1 MINQPQS
8 VAQPPPKK
16 RWSILFFIVSMV
28 LGIGFSFFSLQ
39 GDLASFEWLPFLT
52 LSQQWLGQLDMMIVA
67 LLLLGIIILTSGLR
81 FHVLLKNKIKH
92 LRFRTS
98 LMYGILARYYVLV
111 TPWALG
117 SQPILIG
124 IMYQR
129 KVPIGLAT
137 SAVMIDLLVMR
148 LSMALIVL
156 YALLGFGHLVSPG
169 ILLFAWI
176 GFFFTCIQ
184 PVILVLAS
192 LHAWLEKG
200 LVTIISWIFPR
211 KKEKYQSSLKS
222 ILLQYR
228 QSFEAFRHQLMPM
241 IKVTLYSLL
250 SQFSLLAL
258 PYFLMASFSTSVFE
272 ISPIEFNLVHVT
284 MMTALSNVI
293 LGIVPTLGSA
303 GAAEFT
309 FATVFSTFIKGNY
322 LLWAILLWR
331 VMLFY
336 IWLLI
341 GVCISLY
348 LGWFQKNIKNPKTYN
363 PSLPLK
369 IFIFND
375 GFFPLIDGVVRAVD
389 GYARYLHQQGIDV
402 TVVVPFVGDTSPYPY
417 RILAIPQFKIPGFF
431 YPLPYGMNGK
441 RIQSLYRYDGPIV
454 YHTHTPF
461 LLGHLALKLA
471 KKHRIPI
478 VSTFHSKYYDDYL
491 AATKSKMLARIFTFF
506 TMRFFKKTNAIWT
519 VSKGTVETM
528 RQYGLDHRPI
538 KIIPN
543 GINFKPNPINKT
555 EAGIFLKD
563 YQMSTELPFILFVG
577 QLIWQKNLKL
587 ILDTY
592 LDLEK
597 KGFLFQAVFVGDGR
611 DEKKIKDY
619 AKQLQLNSK
628 LIFTGKIKNQ
638 LLLAAFY
645 QSASLFFFP
654 SQYDN
659 DPLVIKEAAAYQ
671 LPSLVLANT
680 SIAQL
685 LNNEVNGFIQKGDS
699 QSFAARI
706 IAILSDS
713 KKLKAVGEEAKKTL
727 VVTWSETLK
736 DLRANYQDVLTD
748 YDSHRDF
755 HIIEKI

>member
-1 MINQPQS
+1 MINQSQS
-8 VAQPPPKK
+8 VAQPPTKK

-211 KKEKYQSSLKS
+211 KKEKYQSSLKR

-228 QSFEAFRHQLMPM
+228 QSFEAFRHQVVPM
-241 IKVTLYSLL
+241 VKVTLYSLL

-555 EAGIFLKD
+555 EAAIISKD
-563 YQMSTELPFILFVG
+563 YQVNTELPFILFVG
-577 QLIWQKNLKL
+577 QLIWQKNLQL

-592 LDLEK
+592 LELEK
-597 KGFLFQAVFVGDGR
+597 KGFLFQAVFIGDGR
-611 DEKKIKDY
+611 DENNIKDY
-619 AKQLQLNSK
+619 ARKQGFKSK
-628 LIFTGKIKNQ
+628 IIFTGKITNQ
-638 LLLAAFY
+638 LILGSFY
-645 QSASLFFFP
+645 QMASLFFFP
-654 SQYDN
+654 SKYDN

-699 QSFAARI
+699 QSFSARI

-727 VVTWSETLK
+727 VVSWSDTLK
-736 DLRANYQDVLTD
+736 DLQDYYQEVLSD
-748 YDSHRDF
+748 YDSRDDF

>member
-1 MINQPQS
+1 
-8 VAQPPPKK
+8 
-16 RWSILFFIVSMV
+16 
-28 LGIGFSFFSLQ
+28 
-39 GDLASFEWLPFLT
+39 
-52 LSQQWLGQLDMMIVA
+52 
-67 LLLLGIIILTSGLR
+67 
-81 FHVLLKNKIKH
+81 
-92 LRFRTS
+92 
-98 LMYGILARYYVLV
+98 
-111 TPWALG
+111 
-117 SQPILIG
+117 
-124 IMYQR
+124 MYQR
-129 KVPIGLAT
+129 KIPIGLAT

-169 ILLFAWI
+169 IVLFAWI

-200 LVTIISWIFPR
+200 LLTIIAWIFPR

-228 QSFEAFRHQLMPM
+228 QSFEAFRHQVMPM
-241 IKVTLYSLL
+241 VKVTLYSLL

-272 ISPIEFNLVHVT
+272 ISAIEFNLVHVT

-336 IWLLI
+336 VWLLI

-348 LGWFQKNIKNPKTYN
+348 LGWFQKNIKNQSTYN

-389 GYARYLHQQGIDV
+389 GYARYLHQQGMDV
-402 TVVVPFVGDTSPYPY
+402 TVVVPFVGDTSQYPY

-431 YPLPYGMNGK
+431 YPLPYGMRGK
-441 RIQSLYRYDGPIV
+441 RIQSLYQYDGPML

-461 LLGHLALKLA
+461 LLGHLALRLA
-471 KKHRIPI
+471 KQHRIPI
-478 VSTFHSKYYDDYL
+478 VSTFHTKYYDDYL
-491 AATKSKMLARIFTFF
+491 AATKSKMLARISTFF
-506 TMRFFKKTNAIWT
+506 TMRFFKMTNAIWT

-543 GINFKPNPINKT
+543 GINFKPNPINKM
-555 EAGIFLKD
+555 EAAIFLKD
-563 YQMSTELPFILFVG
+563 YQVSTEIPFILFVG

-638 LLLAAFY
+638 LILAAFY

-727 VVTWSETLK
+727 VVSWSDTLK
-736 DLRANYQDVLTD
+736 DLQVYYQELLSD
-748 YDSHRDF
+748 YDSRDDF

>member
-1 MINQPQS
+1 
-8 VAQPPPKK
+8 
-16 RWSILFFIVSMV
+16 
-28 LGIGFSFFSLQ
+28 
-39 GDLASFEWLPFLT
+39 
-52 LSQQWLGQLDMMIVA
+52 
-67 LLLLGIIILTSGLR
+67 
-81 FHVLLKNKIKH
+81 
-92 LRFRTS
+92 
-98 LMYGILARYYVLV
+98 MYGILARYYVLI

-129 KVPIGLAT
+129 KIPIGLAT

-176 GFFFTCIQ
+176 GFFFTCIN

-192 LHAWLEKG
+192 LHVWLEKG
-200 LVTIISWIFPR
+200 LLTIIAWIFPR
-211 KKEKYQSSLKS
+211 KKEKYQSSLKR

-228 QSFEAFRHQLMPM
+228 QSFEAFRHQVMPM
-241 IKVTLYSLL
+241 VKVTLYSLL

-309 FATVFSTFIKGNY
+309 FAMVFSTFLTGNY
-322 LLWAILLWR
+322 LLLAILLWR

-336 IWLLI
+336 IWLII

-348 LGWFQKNIKNPKTYN
+348 LGWFQKNVKKQKSYN
-363 PSLPLK
+363 PSLPMK

-402 TVVVPFVGDTSPYPY
+402 TVVVPFVGDTSQYPY

-431 YPLPYGMNGK
+431 YPLPYGMKGK

-471 KKHRIPI
+471 KKYRIPI

-543 GINFKPNPINKT
+543 GINFIPNPINKL
-555 EAGIFLKD
+555 EAAIILKD
-563 YQMSTELPFILFVG
+563 YQVSTELPFILFVG
-577 QLIWQKNLKL
+577 QLIWQKNLQL

-592 LDLEK
+592 LELEK

-611 DEKKIKDY
+611 DENHIKDY
-619 AKQLQLNSK
+619 ARKQGFKSK
-628 LIFTGKIKNQ
+628 IIFTGKITNQ
-638 LLLAAFY
+638 LILGSFY
-645 QSASLFFFP
+645 QMASLFFFP
-654 SQYDN
+654 SKYDN

-699 QSFAARI
+699 QSFSARI

-713 KKLKAVGEEAKKTL
+713 KKLKAIGEEAKKTL
-727 VVTWSETLK
+727 VVSWSYTLK
-736 DLRANYQDVLTD
+736 DLQDYYQEVLSD
-748 YDSHRDF
+748 YDSRDDF

>member
-1 MINQPQS
+1 MINQTHT
-8 VAQPPPKK
+8 VAQSPTKK
-16 RWSILFFIVSMV
+16 GWHILFFVVSLF
-28 LGIGFSFFSLQ
+28 LGLGFSIFSLQ
-39 GDLASFEWLPFLT
+39 EDLTSFEWLPFLT
-52 LSQQWLGQLDMMIVA
+52 LSQQWLGQLDMVFMA
-67 LLLLGIIILTSGLR
+67 LLLLGVIIFSSGLR
-81 FHVLLKNKIKH
+81 FHVLLKIKVKN

-98 LMYGILARYYVLV
+98 LMYGILARYYVLI

-137 SAVMIDLLVMR
+137 SVVMMDLLFMR

-156 YALLGFGHLVSPG
+156 LALIGFSHLVSPG
-169 ILLFAWI
+169 ILLLAWI
-176 GFFFTCIQ
+176 GFFFTCIN

-192 LHAWLEKG
+192 LHAWLEQG
-200 LVTIISWIFPR
+200 LLMLIAWIFP
-211 KKEKYQSSLKS
+211 KKKDQLQASLKS
-222 ILLQYR
+222 ILVQYR
-228 QSFEAFRHQLMPM
+228 QSFQEFRHQLMPM

-272 ISPIEFNLVHVT
+272 ISPLEFNLVHVT

-309 FATVFSTFIKGNY
+309 FATVFSTFLTGNY

-336 IWLLI
+336 IWLII

-348 LGWFQKNIKNPKTYN
+348 LGWFQKNVKKQKPYN
-363 PSLPLK
+363 PSLPMK

-402 TVVVPFVGDTSPYPY
+402 TVVVPFVGDTSKYPYPV
-417 RILAIPQFKIPGFF
+417 LAIPQFKIPGFF
-431 YPLPYGMNGK
+431 YPLPYGMKGK
-441 RIQSLYRYDGPIV
+441 RIKSLYRYDGPIV

-471 KKHRIPI
+471 KKYRIPI

-491 AATKSKMLARIFTFF
+491 AATKSKMLARILTFF
-506 TMRFFKKTNAIWT
+506 TMRFFKKTDAIWT

-538 KIIPN
+538 KIISN
-543 GINFKPNPINKT
+543 GINFKPETITKT
-555 EAGIFLKD
+555 EAANFLND
-563 YQMSTELPFILFVG
+563 YQLSAKIPFILFVG
-577 QLIWQKNLKL
+577 QLIWQKNVQL

-592 LDLEK
+592 LELEK
-597 KGFLFQAVFVGDGR
+597 KGFLFQAVFVGEGR
-611 DEKKIKDY
+611 DENNIKDY
-619 AKQLQLNSK
+619 ARKQGIKSK
-628 LIFTGKIKNQ
+628 IIFTGKITNQ
-638 LLLAAFY
+638 LILGSFY
-645 QSASLFFFP
+645 QMANLFFFP
-654 SQYDN
+654 SKYDN

-685 LNNEVNGFIQKGDS
+685 IINQINGYIHEGDS
-699 QSFAARI
+699 KSFANRLI
-706 IAILSDS
+706 EILSDS
-713 KKLKAVGEEAKKTL
+713 KNLNTIGEEAKKTL

-736 DLRANYQDVLTD
+736 DLRANYQDVLSD

-755 HIIEKI
+755 HIIENI

>member
-8 VAQPPPKK
+8 IATPRTKK
-16 RWSILFFIVSMV
+16 RWSILFFIVSIM

-39 GDLASFEWLPFLT
+39 GDLASFEWFPFLT
-52 LSQQWLGQLDMMIVA
+52 LNQQWLGQLDMILVS
-67 LLLLGIIILTSGLR
+67 LLLLGIIIITSGLR
-81 FHVLLKNKIKH
+81 FHVLLKIKLKN

-98 LMYGILARYYVLV
+98 LMYGILARYYVLI

-176 GFFFTCIQ
+176 GFFFTCIN

-200 LVTIISWIFPR
+200 LLTMIAWIFPR
-211 KKEKYQSSLKS
+211 KKDKFQASFTSV
-222 ILLQYR
+222 LLQYR
-228 QSFEAFRHQLMPM
+228 QSFQEFRHQLVPM

-284 MMTALSNVI
+284 MMMALANVI

-417 RILAIPQFKIPGFF
+417 RILAIPQIKIPGFF

-441 RIQSLYRYDGPIV
+441 RVQSLYRYDGPMV

-461 LLGHLALKLA
+461 LLGHFALRLA
-471 KKHRIPI
+471 KQYRIPM

-491 AATKSKMLARIFTFF
+491 AVTKSKAIANIFTFF
-506 TMRFFKKTNAIWT
+506 TMEFFKKTNAIWT

-528 RQYGLDHRPI
+528 RQYGLDNRPI
-538 KIIPN
+538 KIIAN
-543 GINFKPNPINKT
+543 GINFKPEAITKT
-555 EAGIFLKD
+555 EAAIFLKT
-563 YQMSTELPFILFVG
+563 YQLSEEIPFILFVG

-597 KGFLFQAVFVGDGR
+597 KGFLFQAVFVGEGR
-611 DEKKIKDY
+611 DEKKIKEY
-619 AKQLQLNSK
+619 AKHLQINSK

-638 LLLAAFY
+638 SILASFY
-645 QSASLFFFP
+645 QRASLFFFP
-654 SQYDN
+654 SRYDN

-685 LNNEVNGFIQKGDS
+685 LINQVNGFIQDGDS
-699 QSFAARI
+699 KLFAARI

-713 KKLKAVGEEAKKTL
+713 KKLKVVGEEAKKTL
-727 VVTWSETLK
+727 VVSWSETLK
-736 DLRANYQDVLTD
+736 DLQSDYQDVLSD
-748 YDSHRDF
+748 YDSRHGF
-755 HIIEKI
+755 HIID

>member
-8 VAQPPPKK
+8 FAQPPTKK

-28 LGIGFSFFSLQ
+28 LGIGFYFFSLQ

-52 LSQQWLGQLDMMIVA
+52 LSQQWLGQLDMIFMAI
-67 LLLLGIIILTSGLR
+67 LLLGVIIFSSGLR
-81 FHVLLKNKIKH
+81 FHVLLKIKVKN

-98 LMYGILARYYVLV
+98 LMYGILARYYVLI

-129 KVPIGLAT
+129 KIPIGLAT

-176 GFFFTCIQ
+176 GFFFTCIN

-192 LHAWLEKG
+192 LHVWLEKG
-200 LVTIISWIFPR
+200 LLTIIAWIFPR
-211 KKEKYQSSLKS
+211 KKEKYQSSLKR

-228 QSFEAFRHQLMPM
+228 QSFEAFRHQVMPM
-241 IKVTLYSLL
+241 VKVTLYSLL

-309 FATVFSTFIKGNY
+309 FATVFSTFLKGNY

-336 IWLLI
+336 IWLII

-348 LGWFQKNIKNPKTYN
+348 LGWFQKNVKKQKPYH
-363 PSLPLK
+363 PSLPMK

-402 TVVVPFVGDTSPYPY
+402 TVVVPFVGDTSQYPY

-431 YPLPYGMNGK
+431 YPLPYGMKGK

-471 KKHRIPI
+471 KKYRIPI

-543 GINFKPNPINKT
+543 GINFIPNPINKL
-555 EAGIFLKD
+555 EAAIILKD
-563 YQMSTELPFILFVG
+563 YQVSTELPFILFVG
-577 QLIWQKNLKL
+577 QLIWQKNLQL

-592 LDLEK
+592 LELEK

-611 DEKKIKDY
+611 DENHIKDY
-619 AKQLQLNSK
+619 ARKQGFKSK
-628 LIFTGKIKNQ
+628 IIFTGKITNQ
-638 LLLAAFY
+638 LILGSFY
-645 QSASLFFFP
+645 QMASLFFFP
-654 SQYDN
+654 SKYDN

-699 QSFAARI
+699 QSFSARI

-713 KKLKAVGEEAKKTL
+713 KKLKAIGEEAKKTL
-727 VVTWSETLK
+727 VVSWSDTLK
-736 DLRANYQDVLTD
+736 DLQDYYQEVLLD
-748 YDSHRDF
+748 YDSRDDF

>member
-1 MINQPQS
+1 MMNQPQAI
-8 VAQPPPKK
+8 AQPSTKK
-16 RWSILFFIVSMV
+16 RWGFLFFIVSMV
-28 LGIGFSFFSLQ
+28 LGVGFSFFSLQ
-39 GDLASFEWLPFLT
+39 GDLASFEWVPFLT
-52 LSQQWLGQLDMMIVA
+52 LSQQWLGQLDMIIVA

-81 FHVLLKNKIKH
+81 FHVLLKIKLKH

-129 KVPIGLAT
+129 KIPIGLAT

-169 ILLFAWI
+169 IVLFAWI

-192 LHAWLEKG
+192 LHAWLERG
-200 LVTIISWIFPR
+200 LLTIIAWIFPR
-211 KKEKYQSSLKS
+211 KKNKYQSSLTS
-222 ILLQYR
+222 ILSQYR

-241 IKVTLYSLL
+241 IKVTLYSFL

-258 PYFLMASFSTSVFE
+258 PYFLMASFSISVFE
-272 ISPIEFNLVHVT
+272 VSPIEFNLVHVT

-309 FATVFSTFIKGNY
+309 FATVFSTFLKGNY

-336 IWLLI
+336 VWLII

-348 LGWFQKNIKNPKTYN
+348 LGWFQKNVNNQGPSQS
-363 PSLPLK
+363 SLPLK

-389 GYARYLHQQGIDV
+389 GYARYLHEQGMDV
-402 TVVVPFVGDTSPYPY
+402 TVVVPFVGDTSQYPY
-417 RILAIPQFKIPGFF
+417 RILAIPQVKIPGFF
-431 YPLPYGMNGK
+431 YPLPYGMRGK
-441 RIQSLYRYDGPIV
+441 RIQSLYQYDGPIL

-461 LLGHLALKLA
+461 LLGHLALRLA
-471 KKHRIPI
+471 KKYRIPI

-491 AATKSKMLARIFTFF
+491 AATKSHTIARIFTFF

-519 VSKGTVETM
+519 VSKGTVETI
-528 RQYGLDHRPI
+528 RHYGLDHRPI

-543 GINFKPNPINKT
+543 GINFKPNPIDKI
-555 EAGIFLKD
+555 ESERYLKD
-563 YQMSTELPFILFVG
+563 YQVSEEIPFILFVG

-592 LDLEK
+592 LNLEK
-597 KGFLFQAVFVGDGR
+597 KGFLFQAVFIGDGR

-619 AKQLQLNSK
+619 AKNLQLKSR
-628 LIFTGKIKNQ
+628 LIFTGKIKSQ
-638 LLLAAFY
+638 LILAAFY

-685 LNNEVNGFIQKGDS
+685 LTNHVNGFIQDGDS
-699 QSFAARI
+699 DSFATRI

-727 VVTWSETLK
+727 VVSWSDTLK
-736 DLRANYQDVLTD
+736 DLQVYYQEVVSD
-748 YDSHRDF
+748 YDSRDAF

>member
-1 MINQPQS
+1 
-8 VAQPPPKK
+8 
-16 RWSILFFIVSMV
+16 
-28 LGIGFSFFSLQ
+28 
-39 GDLASFEWLPFLT
+39 
-52 LSQQWLGQLDMMIVA
+52 
-67 LLLLGIIILTSGLR
+67 
-81 FHVLLKNKIKH
+81 
-92 LRFRTS
+92 
-98 LMYGILARYYVLV
+98 MYGILARYYVLI

-129 KVPIGLAT
+129 KIPIGLAT

-176 GFFFTCIQ
+176 GFFFTCIN

-192 LHAWLEKG
+192 LHVWLEKG
-200 LVTIISWIFPR
+200 LLTIIAWIFPR
-211 KKEKYQSSLKS
+211 KKEKYQSSLKR

-228 QSFEAFRHQLMPM
+228 QSFEAFRHQVMPM
-241 IKVTLYSLL
+241 VKVTLYSLL

-309 FATVFSTFIKGNY
+309 FATVFSTFLKGNY

-336 IWLLI
+336 IWLII

-348 LGWFQKNIKNPKTYN
+348 LGWFQKNVKKQKPYH
-363 PSLPLK
+363 PSLPMK

-402 TVVVPFVGDTSPYPY
+402 TVVVPFVGDTSQYPY

-431 YPLPYGMNGK
+431 YPLPYGMKGK

-471 KKHRIPI
+471 KKYRIPI

-543 GINFKPNPINKT
+543 GINFIPNPINKL
-555 EAGIFLKD
+555 EAAIILKD
-563 YQMSTELPFILFVG
+563 YQVSTELPFILFVG
-577 QLIWQKNLKL
+577 QLIWQKNLQL

-592 LDLEK
+592 LELEK

-611 DEKKIKDY
+611 DENHIKDY
-619 AKQLQLNSK
+619 ARKQGFKSK
-628 LIFTGKIKNQ
+628 IIFTGKITNQ
-638 LLLAAFY
+638 LILGSFY
-645 QSASLFFFP
+645 QMASLFFFP
-654 SQYDN
+654 SKYDN

-699 QSFAARI
+699 QSFSARI

-713 KKLKAVGEEAKKTL
+713 KKLKAVGEKAKKTL
-727 VVTWSETLK
+727 VVSWSDTLK
-736 DLRANYQDVLTD
+736 DLQDYYQEVLSD
-748 YDSHRDF
+748 YDSRDDF

>member
-1 MINQPQS
+1 MIKQPKLVTHPS
-8 VAQPPPKK
+8 TKK
-16 RWSILFFIVSMV
+16 RWNVIFFVGSIF

-52 LSQQWLGQLDMMIVA
+52 LSQQWLGQLDMIFMA
-67 LLLLGIIILTSGLR
+67 LLLLGVIIFSSGLR
-81 FHVLLKNKIKH
+81 FHVLLKIKVKN

-98 LMYGILARYYVLV
+98 LMYGILARYYVLI

-137 SAVMIDLLVMR
+137 SVVMMDLLFMR

-156 YALLGFGHLVSPG
+156 LALLGFGHLVSPG

-176 GFFFTCIQ
+176 GFFFTCIN

-192 LHAWLEKG
+192 LHPWLEKG
-200 LVTIISWIFPR
+200 LLTLIAWIFP
-211 KKEKYQSSLKS
+211 KKKDQLQTSLKI
-222 ILLQYR
+222 ILVQYR
-228 QSFEAFRHQLMPM
+228 QSFKEFRHQVMP
-241 IKVTLYSLL
+241 IVKVTLYSLM
-250 SQFSLLAL
+250 SQWSLLAL

-272 ISPIEFNLVHVT
+272 ISPLEFNLVHVT

-309 FATVFSTFIKGNY
+309 FATVFSTFLTGNY

-336 IWLLI
+336 IWLII

-348 LGWFQKNIKNPKTYN
+348 LGWFQKNVKKQKPYN
-363 PSLPLK
+363 PSLPMK

-402 TVVVPFVGDTSPYPY
+402 TVVVPFVGDTSKYPY
-417 RILAIPQFKIPGFF
+417 RILAIPQLKIPGFF
-431 YPLPYGMNGK
+431 YPLPYGMKGK
-441 RIQSLYRYDGPIV
+441 RIQSLYQYDGPIV

-471 KKHRIPI
+471 KKYRIPI

-491 AATKSKMLARIFTFF
+491 AATKSKMLARILTFF
-506 TMRFFKKTNAIWT
+506 TMRFFKKTDAIWT

-528 RQYGLDHRPI
+528 RQYGLDHRTI

-543 GINFKPNPINKT
+543 GINFKPETITKT
-555 EAGIFLKD
+555 EAANFLND
-563 YQMSTELPFILFVG
+563 YQLSAKVPLILFVG
-577 QLIWQKNLKL
+577 QLIWQKNLQL

-592 LDLEK
+592 LELEK

-611 DEKKIKDY
+611 DENNIKDY
-619 AKQLQLNSK
+619 ARKLGFKSK
-628 LIFTGKIKNQ
+628 IIFTGKITNQ
-638 LLLAAFY
+638 LILGSFY
-645 QSASLFFFP
+645 QMASLFFFP
-654 SQYDN
+654 SKYDN

-685 LNNEVNGFIQKGDS
+685 IMNQINGYIHEGDS
-699 QSFAARI
+699 KSFANRLI
-706 IAILSDS
+706 EILFDS
-713 KKLKAVGEEAKKTL
+713 KNLKTIGEEAKKTL

-755 HIIEKI
+755 HIIDNI

>member
-1 MINQPQS
+1 MINQTHT
-8 VAQPPPKK
+8 VAQSPTKK
-16 RWSILFFIVSMV
+16 GWHILFFVVSLF
-28 LGIGFSFFSLQ
+28 LGLGFSIFSLQ
-39 GDLASFEWLPFLT
+39 EDLTSFEWLPFLT
-52 LSQQWLGQLDMMIVA
+52 LSPQWLGQLDMVFMA
-67 LLLLGIIILTSGLR
+67 LLLLGVIIFSSGLR
-81 FHVLLKNKIKH
+81 FHVLLKIKVKN

-98 LMYGILARYYVLV
+98 LMYGILARYYVLI

-137 SAVMIDLLVMR
+137 SVVMMDLLFMR
-148 LSMALIVL
+148 LSMTLIVL
-156 YALLGFGHLVSPG
+156 LALIGFSHLISPG
-169 ILLFAWI
+169 ILLLAWI
-176 GFFFTCIQ
+176 GFFFTCIN

-192 LHAWLEKG
+192 LHAWLEQG
-200 LVTIISWIFPR
+200 LLMLIAWIFP
-211 KKEKYQSSLKS
+211 KKKDQLQASLKS
-222 ILLQYR
+222 ILVQYR
-228 QSFEAFRHQLMPM
+228 QSFQEFRHQLMPM

-258 PYFLMASFSTSVFE
+258 PYFLMASFSISVFE
-272 ISPIEFNLVHVT
+272 ISPLEFNLVHVT

-309 FATVFSTFIKGNY
+309 FATVFSTFLTGNY

-336 IWLLI
+336 IWLII

-348 LGWFQKNIKNPKTYN
+348 LGWFQKNVKKQKPYN
-363 PSLPLK
+363 PSLPMK

-402 TVVVPFVGDTSPYPY
+402 TVVVPFVGDTSKYPYPV
-417 RILAIPQFKIPGFF
+417 LAIPQFKIPGFF
-431 YPLPYGMNGK
+431 YPLPYGMKGK
-441 RIQSLYRYDGPIV
+441 RIQSLYQYDGPIV

-471 KKHRIPI
+471 KKYRIPI

-491 AATKSKMLARIFTFF
+491 AATKSKMLARILTFF
-506 TMRFFKKTNAIWT
+506 TMRFFKKTDAIWT

-538 KIIPN
+538 KIISN
-543 GINFKPNPINKT
+543 GINFKPETITKT
-555 EAGIFLKD
+555 EAANFLND
-563 YQMSTELPFILFVG
+563 YQLSAKIPFILFVG
-577 QLIWQKNLKL
+577 QLIWQKNVQL

-592 LDLEK
+592 LELEK
-597 KGFLFQAVFVGDGR
+597 KGFLFQAVFVGEGR
-611 DEKKIKDY
+611 DENNIKDY
-619 AKQLQLNSK
+619 ARKQGIKSK
-628 LIFTGKIKNQ
+628 IIFTGKITNQ
-638 LLLAAFY
+638 LILGSFY
-645 QSASLFFFP
+645 QMANLFFFP
-654 SQYDN
+654 SKYDN

-685 LNNEVNGFIQKGDS
+685 IMNQINGYIHEGDS
-699 QSFAARI
+699 KSFANRLI
-706 IAILSDS
+706 EILSDS
-713 KKLKAVGEEAKKTL
+713 KNLNTIGEEAKKTL

-736 DLRANYQDVLTD
+736 DLRANYQDVLSD

-755 HIIEKI
+755 HIIENI

>member
-1 MINQPQS
+1 
-8 VAQPPPKK
+8 
-16 RWSILFFIVSMV
+16 
-28 LGIGFSFFSLQ
+28 
-39 GDLASFEWLPFLT
+39 
-52 LSQQWLGQLDMMIVA
+52 
-67 LLLLGIIILTSGLR
+67 
-81 FHVLLKNKIKH
+81 
-92 LRFRTS
+92 
-98 LMYGILARYYVLV
+98 
-111 TPWALG
+111 
-117 SQPILIG
+117 
-124 IMYQR
+124 
-129 KVPIGLAT
+129 
-137 SAVMIDLLVMR
+137 
-148 LSMALIVL
+148 
-156 YALLGFGHLVSPG
+156 
-169 ILLFAWI
+169 
-176 GFFFTCIQ
+176 
-184 PVILVLAS
+184 
-192 LHAWLEKG
+192 
-200 LVTIISWIFPR
+200 
-211 KKEKYQSSLKS
+211 
-222 ILLQYR
+222 
-228 QSFEAFRHQLMPM
+228 MPM

-309 FATVFSTFIKGNY
+309 FATVFSTFLKGNY

-336 IWLLI
+336 IWLII

-348 LGWFQKNIKNPKTYN
+348 LGWFQKNVKKQKSYN
-363 PSLPLK
+363 PSLPMK

-402 TVVVPFVGDTSPYPY
+402 TVVVPFVGDTSQYPY

-441 RIQSLYRYDGPIV
+441 RIQSLYQYDGPIV

-471 KKHRIPI
+471 KKYRIPI

-543 GINFKPNPINKT
+543 GINFIPNPINKL
-555 EAGIFLKD
+555 EAAIILKD
-563 YQMSTELPFILFVG
+563 YQVSTELPFILFVG
-577 QLIWQKNLKL
+577 QLIWQKNLRL

-592 LDLEK
+592 LELEK

-611 DEKKIKDY
+611 DEKHIKDY
-619 AKQLQLNSK
+619 ARKQGFKSK
-628 LIFTGKIKNQ
+628 IIFTGKITNQ
-638 LLLAAFY
+638 SILGSFY
-645 QSASLFFFP
+645 QMASLFFFP
-654 SQYDN
+654 SKYDN

-727 VVTWSETLK
+727 VVSWSDTLK
-736 DLRANYQDVLTD
+736 DLQVYYQELLSD
-748 YDSHRDF
+748 YDSRDDF

>member
-1 MINQPQS
+1 MINQTHT
-8 VAQPPPKK
+8 VAQSPTKK
-16 RWSILFFIVSMV
+16 GWHILFFVVSLF
-28 LGIGFSFFSLQ
+28 LGLGFSIFSLQ
-39 GDLASFEWLPFLT
+39 EDLTSFEWLPFLT
-52 LSQQWLGQLDMMIVA
+52 LSQQWLGQLDMVFMA
-67 LLLLGIIILTSGLR
+67 LLLLGVIIFSSGLR
-81 FHVLLKNKIKH
+81 FHVLLKIKVKN

-98 LMYGILARYYVLV
+98 LMYGILARYYVLI

-137 SAVMIDLLVMR
+137 SVVMMDLLFMR

-156 YALLGFGHLVSPG
+156 LALIGFSHLVSPG
-169 ILLFAWI
+169 ILLLAWI
-176 GFFFTCIQ
+176 GFFFTCIN

-192 LHAWLEKG
+192 LHAWLEQG
-200 LVTIISWIFPR
+200 LLTLIAWIFP
-211 KKEKYQSSLKS
+211 KKKDQLQASLKS
-222 ILLQYR
+222 ILVQYR
-228 QSFEAFRHQLMPM
+228 QSFQEFRHQLMPM

-258 PYFLMASFSTSVFE
+258 PYFLMASFSISVFE
-272 ISPIEFNLVHVT
+272 ISPLEFNLVHVT

-309 FATVFSTFIKGNY
+309 FATVFSTFLTGNY

-336 IWLLI
+336 IWLII

-348 LGWFQKNIKNPKTYN
+348 LGWFQKNVKKQKPYN
-363 PSLPLK
+363 PSLPMKL
-369 IFIFND
+369 FIFND

-402 TVVVPFVGDTSPYPY
+402 TVVVPFVGDTSKYPYPV
-417 RILAIPQFKIPGFF
+417 LAIPQFKIPGFF
-431 YPLPYGMNGK
+431 YPLPYGMKGK
-441 RIQSLYRYDGPIV
+441 RIKSLYRYDGPIV

-471 KKHRIPI
+471 KKYRIPI

-491 AATKSKMLARIFTFF
+491 AATKSKMLARILTFF
-506 TMRFFKKTNAIWT
+506 TMRFFKKTDAIWT

-538 KIIPN
+538 KIISN
-543 GINFKPNPINKT
+543 GINFKPETITKT
-555 EAGIFLKD
+555 EAANFLND
-563 YQMSTELPFILFVG
+563 YQLSAKIPFILFVG
-577 QLIWQKNLKL
+577 QLIWQKNVQL

-592 LDLEK
+592 LELEK
-597 KGFLFQAVFVGDGR
+597 KGFLFQAVFVGEGR
-611 DEKKIKDY
+611 DENNIKDY
-619 AKQLQLNSK
+619 ARKQGIKSK
-628 LIFTGKIKNQ
+628 IIFTGKITNQ
-638 LLLAAFY
+638 LILGSFY
-645 QSASLFFFP
+645 QMANLFFFP
-654 SQYDN
+654 SKYDN

-685 LNNEVNGFIQKGDS
+685 IMNQSNGYIHEGDS
-699 QSFAARI
+699 KSFANRLI
-706 IAILSDS
+706 EILSDS
-713 KKLKAVGEEAKKTL
+713 KNLNTIGEEAKKTL

-736 DLRANYQDVLTD
+736 DLRANYQDVLSD

-755 HIIEKI
+755 HIIENI

>member
-1 MINQPQS
+1 MINQTHT
-8 VAQPPPKK
+8 VAQSPTKK
-16 RWSILFFIVSMV
+16 GWHILFFVVSLF
-28 LGIGFSFFSLQ
+28 LGLGFSIFSLQ
-39 GDLASFEWLPFLT
+39 EDLTSFEWLPFLT
-52 LSQQWLGQLDMMIVA
+52 LSQQWLGQLDMVFMA
-67 LLLLGIIILTSGLR
+67 LLLLGVIIFSSGLR
-81 FHVLLKNKIKH
+81 FHVLLKIKVKN

-98 LMYGILARYYVLV
+98 LMYGILARYYVLI

-137 SAVMIDLLVMR
+137 SVVMMDLLFMR

-156 YALLGFGHLVSPG
+156 LALIGFSHLVSPG
-169 ILLFAWI
+169 ILLLVWI
-176 GFFFTCIQ
+176 GFFFTCIN

-192 LHAWLEKG
+192 LHAWLEQG
-200 LVTIISWIFPR
+200 LLTLIAWIFP
-211 KKEKYQSSLKS
+211 KKKDQLQASLKS
-222 ILLQYR
+222 ILVQYR
-228 QSFEAFRHQLMPM
+228 QSFQEFRHQLMPM

-258 PYFLMASFSTSVFE
+258 PYFLMASFSISVFE
-272 ISPIEFNLVHVT
+272 ISPLEFNLVHVT

-309 FATVFSTFIKGNY
+309 FATVFSTFLTGNY

-331 VMLFY
+331 VMLLY
-336 IWLLI
+336 IWLII

-348 LGWFQKNIKNPKTYN
+348 LGWFQKNVKKQKPYN
-363 PSLPLK
+363 PSLPMK

-402 TVVVPFVGDTSPYPY
+402 TVVVPFVGDTSKYPYPV
-417 RILAIPQFKIPGFF
+417 LAIPQFKIPGFF
-431 YPLPYGMNGK
+431 YPLPYGMKGK
-441 RIQSLYRYDGPIV
+441 RIQSLYQYDGPIV

-471 KKHRIPI
+471 KKYRIPI

-491 AATKSKMLARIFTFF
+491 AATKSKMLARILTFF
-506 TMRFFKKTNAIWT
+506 TMRFFKKTDAIWT

-538 KIIPN
+538 KIISN
-543 GINFKPNPINKT
+543 GINFKPETITKT
-555 EAGIFLKD
+555 EAANFLND
-563 YQMSTELPFILFVG
+563 YQLSAKIPFILFVG
-577 QLIWQKNLKL
+577 QLIWQKNVQL

-592 LDLEK
+592 LELEK
-597 KGFLFQAVFVGDGR
+597 KGFLFQAVFVGEGR
-611 DEKKIKDY
+611 DENNIKDY
-619 AKQLQLNSK
+619 ARKQGIKSK
-628 LIFTGKIKNQ
+628 IIFTGKITNQ
-638 LLLAAFY
+638 LILGSFY
-645 QSASLFFFP
+645 QMANLFFFP
-654 SQYDN
+654 SKYDN

-685 LNNEVNGFIQKGDS
+685 IINQINGYIHEGDS
-699 QSFAARI
+699 KSFANRLI
-706 IAILSDS
+706 EILSDS
-713 KKLKAVGEEAKKTL
+713 KNLNTIGEEAKKTL

-736 DLRANYQDVLTD
+736 DLRANYQDVLSD

-755 HIIEKI
+755 HIIENI

>member
-1 MINQPQS
+1 
-8 VAQPPPKK
+8 
-16 RWSILFFIVSMV
+16 
-28 LGIGFSFFSLQ
+28 
-39 GDLASFEWLPFLT
+39 
-52 LSQQWLGQLDMMIVA
+52 
-67 LLLLGIIILTSGLR
+67 
-81 FHVLLKNKIKH
+81 
-92 LRFRTS
+92 
-98 LMYGILARYYVLV
+98 
-111 TPWALG
+111 
-117 SQPILIG
+117 
-124 IMYQR
+124 MYQR
-129 KVPIGLAT
+129 KIPIGLAT

-176 GFFFTCIQ
+176 GFFFTCIN

-192 LHAWLEKG
+192 LHVWLEKG
-200 LVTIISWIFPR
+200 LLTIIAWIFPR
-211 KKEKYQSSLKS
+211 KKEKYQSSLKR

-228 QSFEAFRHQLMPM
+228 QSFEAFRHQVVPM

-250 SQFSLLAL
+250 SQFSILAL

-309 FATVFSTFIKGNY
+309 FATVFSTFLKGNY

-336 IWLLI
+336 IWLII

-348 LGWFQKNIKNPKTYN
+348 LGWFQKNVKKQKSYN
-363 PSLPLK
+363 PSLPMK

-402 TVVVPFVGDTSPYPY
+402 TVVVPFVGDTSQYPY

-431 YPLPYGMNGK
+431 YPLPYDMKGK

-471 KKHRIPI
+471 KKYRIPI

-506 TMRFFKKTNAIWT
+506 TMRFFKKTTAIWT

-543 GINFKPNPINKT
+543 GINFIPNPINKL
-555 EAGIFLKD
+555 EAAIILKD
-563 YQMSTELPFILFVG
+563 YQVSTELPFILFVG
-577 QLIWQKNLKL
+577 QLIWQKNLQL

-592 LDLEK
+592 LELEK

-611 DEKKIKDY
+611 DENHIKDY
-619 AKQLQLNSK
+619 ARKQGFKSK
-628 LIFTGKIKNQ
+628 IIFTGKITNQ
-638 LLLAAFY
+638 LILGSFY
-645 QSASLFFFP
+645 QMASLFFFP
-654 SQYDN
+654 SKYDN

-699 QSFAARI
+699 QSFSARI

-727 VVTWSETLK
+727 VVSWSDTLK
-736 DLRANYQDVLTD
+736 DLQDYYQEVLSD
-748 YDSHRDF
+748 YDSRDDF

>member
-1 MINQPQS
+1 
-8 VAQPPPKK
+8 
-16 RWSILFFIVSMV
+16 
-28 LGIGFSFFSLQ
+28 
-39 GDLASFEWLPFLT
+39 
-52 LSQQWLGQLDMMIVA
+52 
-67 LLLLGIIILTSGLR
+67 
-81 FHVLLKNKIKH
+81 
-92 LRFRTS
+92 
-98 LMYGILARYYVLV
+98 MYGILARYYVLI

-129 KVPIGLAT
+129 KIPIGLAT

-156 YALLGFGHLVSPG
+156 LALLGFGHLVSPG

-176 GFFFTCIQ
+176 GFFFTCIN

-192 LHAWLEKG
+192 LHVWLEKG
-200 LVTIISWIFPR
+200 LLTIIAWIFPR
-211 KKEKYQSSLKS
+211 KKEKYQSSLKR

-228 QSFEAFRHQLMPM
+228 QSFEAFRHQVVPM

-250 SQFSLLAL
+250 SQFSILAL

-309 FATVFSTFIKGNY
+309 FAMVFSTFLTGNY

-336 IWLLI
+336 IWLII

-348 LGWFQKNIKNPKTYN
+348 LGWFQKNVKKQKSYN
-363 PSLPLK
+363 PSLPMK

-402 TVVVPFVGDTSPYPY
+402 TVVVPFVGDTSQYPY

-431 YPLPYGMNGK
+431 YPLPYDMKGK

-471 KKHRIPI
+471 KKYRIPI

-506 TMRFFKKTNAIWT
+506 TMRFFKKTTAIWT

-543 GINFKPNPINKT
+543 GINFIPNPINKL
-555 EAGIFLKD
+555 EAAIILKD
-563 YQMSTELPFILFVG
+563 YQVSTELPFILFVG
-577 QLIWQKNLKL
+577 QLIWQKNLQL

-592 LDLEK
+592 LELEK

-611 DEKKIKDY
+611 DENHIKDY
-619 AKQLQLNSK
+619 ARKQGFKSK
-628 LIFTGKIKNQ
+628 IIFTGKITNQ
-638 LLLAAFY
+638 LILGSFY
-645 QSASLFFFP
+645 QMASLFFFP
-654 SQYDN
+654 SKYDN

-699 QSFAARI
+699 QSFSARI

-713 KKLKAVGEEAKKTL
+713 KKLKAVGEKAKKTL
-727 VVTWSETLK
+727 VVSWSDTLK
-736 DLRANYQDVLTD
+736 DLQDYYQEVLSD
-748 YDSHRDF
+748 YDSRDDF

>member
-1 MINQPQS
+1 MINQSQS
-8 VAQPPPKK
+8 VAQPPTKK

-52 LSQQWLGQLDMMIVA
+52 LSQEWLGQLDMILVS
-67 LLLLGIIILTSGLR
+67 LLLLGIIIITSGLR
-81 FHVLLKNKIKH
+81 FHVLLSIKLKH

-184 PVILVLAS
+184 PVMLVLAS
-192 LHAWLEKG
+192 LHAWLERG
-200 LVTIISWIFPR
+200 LLTIIAWIFPR
-211 KKEKYQSSLKS
+211 KKEKYQSSLTS
-222 ILLQYR
+222 VLLQYR
-228 QSFEAFRHQLMPM
+228 QSFQEFRHQLMPM
-241 IKVTLYSLL
+241 IKVTLYSLF

-348 LGWFQKNIKNPKTYN
+348 LGWFQNNIKNPHTYN
-363 PSLPLK
+363 PSLPLRV
-369 IFIFND
+369 FIFND
-375 GFFPLIDGVVRAVD
+375 GFFALID
-389 GYARYLHQQGIDV
+389 
-402 TVVVPFVGDTSPYPY
+402 
-417 RILAIPQFKIPGFF
+417 AIS
-431 YPLPYGMNGK
+431 
-441 RIQSLYRYDGPIV
+441 R
-454 YHTHTPF
+454 
-461 LLGHLALKLA
+461 
-471 KKHRIPI
+471 
-478 VSTFHSKYYDDYL
+478 
-491 AATKSKMLARIFTFF
+491 
-506 TMRFFKKTNAIWT
+506 
-519 VSKGTVETM
+519 
-528 RQYGLDHRPI
+528 
-538 KIIPN
+538 
-543 GINFKPNPINKT
+543 
-555 EAGIFLKD
+555 
-563 YQMSTELPFILFVG
+563 
-577 QLIWQKNLKL
+577 
-587 ILDTY
+587 
-592 LDLEK
+592 
-597 KGFLFQAVFVGDGR
+597 
-611 DEKKIKDY
+611 
-619 AKQLQLNSK
+619 
-628 LIFTGKIKNQ
+628 
-638 LLLAAFY
+638 
-645 QSASLFFFP
+645 
-654 SQYDN
+654 
-659 DPLVIKEAAAYQ
+659 
-671 LPSLVLANT
+671 
-680 SIAQL
+680 
-685 LNNEVNGFIQKGDS
+685 
-699 QSFAARI
+699 
-706 IAILSDS
+706 
-713 KKLKAVGEEAKKTL
+713 
-727 VVTWSETLK
+727 
-736 DLRANYQDVLTD
+736 
-748 YDSHRDF
+748 
-755 HIIEKI
+755 

>member
-1 MINQPQS
+1 MINQTHT
-8 VAQPPPKK
+8 VAQSPTKK
-16 RWSILFFIVSMV
+16 GWHILFFVVSLF
-28 LGIGFSFFSLQ
+28 LGLGFSIFSLQ
-39 GDLASFEWLPFLT
+39 EDLTSFEWLPFLT
-52 LSQQWLGQLDMMIVA
+52 LSPQWLGQLDMVFMA
-67 LLLLGIIILTSGLR
+67 LLLLGVIIFSSGLR
-81 FHVLLKNKIKH
+81 FHVLLKIKVKN

-98 LMYGILARYYVLV
+98 LMYGILARYYVLI

-137 SAVMIDLLVMR
+137 SVVMMDLLFMR
-148 LSMALIVL
+148 LSMTLIVL
-156 YALLGFGHLVSPG
+156 LALIGFSHLVSPG
-169 ILLFAWI
+169 ILLLAWI
-176 GFFFTCIQ
+176 GFFFTCIN

-192 LHAWLEKG
+192 LHAWLEQG
-200 LVTIISWIFPR
+200 LLTLIAWIFP
-211 KKEKYQSSLKS
+211 KKKDQLQASLKS
-222 ILLQYR
+222 ILVQYR
-228 QSFEAFRHQLMPM
+228 QSFQEFRHQLMPM

-258 PYFLMASFSTSVFE
+258 PYFLMASFSISVFE
-272 ISPIEFNLVHVT
+272 ISPLEFNLVHVT

-309 FATVFSTFIKGNY
+309 FATVFSTFLTGNY
-322 LLWAILLWR
+322 LMWAILLWR

-336 IWLLI
+336 IWLII

-348 LGWFQKNIKNPKTYN
+348 LGWFQKNVKKQKPYN
-363 PSLPLK
+363 PSLPMK

-389 GYARYLHQQGIDV
+389 GYARYLHQQCIDV
-402 TVVVPFVGDTSPYPY
+402 TVVVPFVGDTSKYPYP
-417 RILAIPQFKIPGFF
+417 ILAIPQFKIPGFF
-431 YPLPYGMNGK
+431 YPLPYGMKGK
-441 RIQSLYRYDGPIV
+441 RIKSLYQYDGPIV

-471 KKHRIPI
+471 KKYRIPI

-491 AATKSKMLARIFTFF
+491 AATKSKMLARILTFF
-506 TMRFFKKTNAIWT
+506 TMRFFKKTDAIWT

-538 KIIPN
+538 KIISN
-543 GINFKPNPINKT
+543 GINFKPETITKT
-555 EAGIFLKD
+555 EAANFLND
-563 YQMSTELPFILFVG
+563 YQLSAKIPFILFVG
-577 QLIWQKNLKL
+577 QLIWQKNVQL

-592 LDLEK
+592 LELEK
-597 KGFLFQAVFVGDGR
+597 KGFLFQAVFVGEGR
-611 DEKKIKDY
+611 DENNIKDY
-619 AKQLQLNSK
+619 ARKQGIKSK
-628 LIFTGKIKNQ
+628 IIFTGKITNQ
-638 LLLAAFY
+638 LILGSFY
-645 QSASLFFFP
+645 QMASLFFFP
-654 SQYDN
+654 SKYDN

-685 LNNEVNGFIQKGDS
+685 IMNQINCYIHEGDS
-699 QSFAARI
+699 KSFANRLI
-706 IAILSDS
+706 EILSDS
-713 KKLKAVGEEAKKTL
+713 KNLNTIGEEAKKTL

-736 DLRANYQDVLTD
+736 DLRANYQDVLSD

-755 HIIEKI
+755 HIIENI

>member
-1 MINQPQS
+1 MINQTHT
-8 VAQPPPKK
+8 VAQSPTKK
-16 RWSILFFIVSMV
+16 GWHILFFVVSLF
-28 LGIGFSFFSLQ
+28 LGLGFSIFSLQ
-39 GDLASFEWLPFLT
+39 EDLTSFEWLPFLT
-52 LSQQWLGQLDMMIVA
+52 LSQQWLGQLDMVFMA
-67 LLLLGIIILTSGLR
+67 LLLLGVIIFSSGLR
-81 FHVLLKNKIKH
+81 FHVLLKIKVKN

-98 LMYGILARYYVLV
+98 LMYGILARYYVLI

-137 SAVMIDLLVMR
+137 SVVMMDLLFMR

-156 YALLGFGHLVSPG
+156 LALIGFSHLVSPG
-169 ILLFAWI
+169 ILLLVWI
-176 GFFFTCIQ
+176 GFFFTCIN

-192 LHAWLEKG
+192 LHAWLEQG
-200 LVTIISWIFPR
+200 LLMLIAWIFP
-211 KKEKYQSSLKS
+211 KKKDQLQASLKS
-222 ILLQYR
+222 ILVQYR
-228 QSFEAFRHQLMPM
+228 QSFQEFRHQLMPM

-258 PYFLMASFSTSVFE
+258 PYFLMASFSISVFE
-272 ISPIEFNLVHVT
+272 ISPLEFNLVHVT

-309 FATVFSTFIKGNY
+309 FATVFSTFLTGNY

-336 IWLLI
+336 IWLII

-348 LGWFQKNIKNPKTYN
+348 LGWFQKNVKKQKPYN
-363 PSLPLK
+363 PSLPMK

-402 TVVVPFVGDTSPYPY
+402 TVVVPFVGDTSKYPYPV
-417 RILAIPQFKIPGFF
+417 LAIPQFKIPGFF
-431 YPLPYGMNGK
+431 YPLPYGMKGK
-441 RIQSLYRYDGPIV
+441 RIKSLYRYDGPIV

-471 KKHRIPI
+471 KKYRIPI

-491 AATKSKMLARIFTFF
+491 AATKSKMLARILTFF
-506 TMRFFKKTNAIWT
+506 TMRFFKKTDAIWT

-538 KIIPN
+538 KIISN
-543 GINFKPNPINKT
+543 GINFKPETITKT
-555 EAGIFLKD
+555 EAANFLND
-563 YQMSTELPFILFVG
+563 YQLSAKIPFILFVG
-577 QLIWQKNLKL
+577 QLIWQKNVQL

-592 LDLEK
+592 LELEK
-597 KGFLFQAVFVGDGR
+597 KGFLFQAVFVGEGR
-611 DEKKIKDY
+611 DENNIKDY
-619 AKQLQLNSK
+619 ARKQGIKSK
-628 LIFTGKIKNQ
+628 IIFTGKITNQ
-638 LLLAAFY
+638 LILGSFY
-645 QSASLFFFP
+645 QMANLFFFP
-654 SQYDN
+654 SKYDN

-685 LNNEVNGFIQKGDS
+685 IINQINGYIHEGDS
-699 QSFAARI
+699 KSFANRLI
-706 IAILSDS
+706 EILSDS
-713 KKLKAVGEEAKKTL
+713 KNLNTIGEEAKKTL

-736 DLRANYQDVLTD
+736 DLRANYQDVLSD

-755 HIIEKI
+755 HIIENI

>member
-1 MINQPQS
+1 
-8 VAQPPPKK
+8 
-16 RWSILFFIVSMV
+16 
-28 LGIGFSFFSLQ
+28 
-39 GDLASFEWLPFLT
+39 
-52 LSQQWLGQLDMMIVA
+52 
-67 LLLLGIIILTSGLR
+67 
-81 FHVLLKNKIKH
+81 
-92 LRFRTS
+92 
-98 LMYGILARYYVLV
+98 MYGILARYYVLI

-129 KVPIGLAT
+129 KIPIGLAT

-176 GFFFTCIQ
+176 GFFFTCIN

-192 LHAWLEKG
+192 LHVWLEKG
-200 LVTIISWIFPR
+200 LLTIIAWIFPR
-211 KKEKYQSSLKS
+211 KKEKYQSSLKR

-228 QSFEAFRHQLMPM
+228 QSFEAFRHQVMPM
-241 IKVTLYSLL
+241 VKVTLYSLL

-309 FATVFSTFIKGNY
+309 FATVFSTFLKGNY

-336 IWLLI
+336 IWLII

-348 LGWFQKNIKNPKTYN
+348 LGWFQKNVKKQKPYH
-363 PSLPLK
+363 PSLPMK

-402 TVVVPFVGDTSPYPY
+402 TVVVPFVGDTSQYPY

-431 YPLPYGMNGK
+431 YPLPYDMKGK

-471 KKHRIPI
+471 KKYRIPI

-543 GINFKPNPINKT
+543 GINFIPNPINKL
-555 EAGIFLKD
+555 EAAIILKD
-563 YQMSTELPFILFVG
+563 YQVSTELPFILFVG
-577 QLIWQKNLKL
+577 QLIWQKNLQL

-592 LDLEK
+592 LELEK

-611 DEKKIKDY
+611 DENHIKDY
-619 AKQLQLNSK
+619 ARKQGFKSK
-628 LIFTGKIKNQ
+628 IIFTGKITNQ
-638 LLLAAFY
+638 LILGSFY
-645 QSASLFFFP
+645 QMASLFFFP
-654 SQYDN
+654 SKYDN

-699 QSFAARI
+699 QSFSARI

-713 KKLKAVGEEAKKTL
+713 KKLKAIGEEAKKTL
-727 VVTWSETLK
+727 VVSWSYTLK
-736 DLRANYQDVLTD
+736 DLQDYYQEVLSD
-748 YDSHRDF
+748 YDSRDDF

>member
-1 MINQPQS
+1 
-8 VAQPPPKK
+8 
-16 RWSILFFIVSMV
+16 
-28 LGIGFSFFSLQ
+28 
-39 GDLASFEWLPFLT
+39 
-52 LSQQWLGQLDMMIVA
+52 
-67 LLLLGIIILTSGLR
+67 
-81 FHVLLKNKIKH
+81 
-92 LRFRTS
+92 
-98 LMYGILARYYVLV
+98 
-111 TPWALG
+111 
-117 SQPILIG
+117 
-124 IMYQR
+124 MYQR
-129 KVPIGLAT
+129 KIPIGLAT

-176 GFFFTCIQ
+176 GFFFTCIN

-192 LHAWLEKG
+192 LHVWLEKG
-200 LVTIISWIFPR
+200 LLTIIAWIFPR
-211 KKEKYQSSLKS
+211 KKEKYQSSLKR

-228 QSFEAFRHQLMPM
+228 QSFEAFRHQVMPM
-241 IKVTLYSLL
+241 VKVTLYSLL

-309 FATVFSTFIKGNY
+309 FATVFSTFLKGNY

-336 IWLLI
+336 IWLII

-348 LGWFQKNIKNPKTYN
+348 LGWFQKNVKKQKPYH
-363 PSLPLK
+363 PSLPMK

-402 TVVVPFVGDTSPYPY
+402 TVVVPFVGDTSQYPY

-431 YPLPYGMNGK
+431 YPLPYGMKGK

-471 KKHRIPI
+471 KKYRIPI

-543 GINFKPNPINKT
+543 GINFIPNPINKL
-555 EAGIFLKD
+555 EAAIILKD
-563 YQMSTELPFILFVG
+563 YQVSTELPFILFVG
-577 QLIWQKNLKL
+577 QLIWQKNLQL

-592 LDLEK
+592 LELEK

-611 DEKKIKDY
+611 DENHIKDY
-619 AKQLQLNSK
+619 ARKQGFKSK
-628 LIFTGKIKNQ
+628 IIFTGKITNQ
-638 LLLAAFY
+638 LILGSFY
-645 QSASLFFFP
+645 QMASLFFFP
-654 SQYDN
+654 SKYDN

-699 QSFAARI
+699 QSFSARI

-713 KKLKAVGEEAKKTL
+713 KKLKAIGEEAKKTL
-727 VVTWSETLK
+727 VVSWSYTLK
-736 DLRANYQDVLTD
+736 DLQDYYQEVLSD
-748 YDSHRDF
+748 YDSRDDF

>member
-1 MINQPQS
+1 MINQTHT
-8 VAQPPPKK
+8 VAQSPTKK
-16 RWSILFFIVSMV
+16 GWHILFFVVSLF
-28 LGIGFSFFSLQ
+28 LGLGFSIFSLQ
-39 GDLASFEWLPFLT
+39 EDLTSFEWLPFLT
-52 LSQQWLGQLDMMIVA
+52 LSPQWLGQLDMVFMA
-67 LLLLGIIILTSGLR
+67 LLLLGVIIFSSGLR
-81 FHVLLKNKIKH
+81 FHVLLKIKVKN

-98 LMYGILARYYVLV
+98 LMYGILARYYVLI

-137 SAVMIDLLVMR
+137 SVVMMDLLFMR

-156 YALLGFGHLVSPG
+156 LALIGFSHLVSPG
-169 ILLFAWI
+169 ILLLAWI
-176 GFFFTCIQ
+176 GFFFTCIN

-192 LHAWLEKG
+192 LHAWLEQG
-200 LVTIISWIFPR
+200 LLTLIAWIFP
-211 KKEKYQSSLKS
+211 KKKDQLQASLKS
-222 ILLQYR
+222 ILVQYR
-228 QSFEAFRHQLMPM
+228 QSFQEFRHQLMPM

-258 PYFLMASFSTSVFE
+258 PYFLMASFSISVFE
-272 ISPIEFNLVHVT
+272 ISPLEFNLVHVT

-309 FATVFSTFIKGNY
+309 FATVFSTFLTGNY

-336 IWLLI
+336 IWLII

-348 LGWFQKNIKNPKTYN
+348 LGWFQKNVKKQKPYN
-363 PSLPLK
+363 PSLPMK

-402 TVVVPFVGDTSPYPY
+402 TVVVPFVGDTSKYPYPV
-417 RILAIPQFKIPGFF
+417 LAIPQFKIPGFF
-431 YPLPYGMNGK
+431 YPLPYGMKGK
-441 RIQSLYRYDGPIV
+441 RIKSLYRYDGPIV

-471 KKHRIPI
+471 KKYRIPI

-491 AATKSKMLARIFTFF
+491 AATKSKMLARILTFF
-506 TMRFFKKTNAIWT
+506 TMRFFKKTDAIWT

-538 KIIPN
+538 KIISN
-543 GINFKPNPINKT
+543 GINFKPETITKT
-555 EAGIFLKD
+555 EAANFLND
-563 YQMSTELPFILFVG
+563 YQLSAKIPFILFVG
-577 QLIWQKNLKL
+577 QLIWQKNVQL

-592 LDLEK
+592 LELEK
-597 KGFLFQAVFVGDGR
+597 KGFLFQAVFVGEGR
-611 DEKKIKDY
+611 DENNIKDY
-619 AKQLQLNSK
+619 ARKQGIKSK
-628 LIFTGKIKNQ
+628 IIFTGKITNQ
-638 LLLAAFY
+638 LILGSFY
-645 QSASLFFFP
+645 QMANLFFFP
-654 SQYDN
+654 SKYDN

-685 LNNEVNGFIQKGDS
+685 IMNQRNGYIHEGDS
-699 QSFAARI
+699 KSFANRLI
-706 IAILSDS
+706 EILSDS
-713 KKLKAVGEEAKKTL
+713 KNLKTIGEEAKKTL

-736 DLRANYQDVLTD
+736 DLRANYQDVLSD

-755 HIIEKI
+755 HIIENI

>member
-1 MINQPQS
+1 MINQSQP
-8 VAQPPPKK
+8 VAQTPTKK
-16 RWSILFFIVSMV
+16 RWGFLFFIFSMA
-28 LGIGFSFFSLQ
+28 LGVGFSIFSIQ

-52 LSQQWLGQLDMMIVA
+52 LSQQWLGQLDMILVA
-67 LLLLGIIILTSGLR
+67 LLLLGIIIITSGLR
-81 FHVLLKNKIKH
+81 FHVLLKIKLKN

-98 LMYGILARYYVLV
+98 LMYGILARYYVLI

-148 LSMALIVL
+148 FSMALIVF

-176 GFFFTCIQ
+176 GFFFTCIN
-184 PVILVLAS
+184 PVIIVLAS

-200 LVTIISWIFPR
+200 LLTIIAWIFPR
-211 KKEKYQSSLKS
+211 RKEQFQASLKT
-222 ILLQYR
+222 ILIQYR
-228 QSFEAFRHQLMPM
+228 ESFTAFRHQLMPT
-241 IKVTLYSLL
+241 IKVSLYSLM
-250 SQFSLLAL
+250 SQFSILAL

-272 ISPIEFNLVHVT
+272 ISPIEFNLVNVT

-309 FATVFSTFIKGNY
+309 FATVFSTFVKGNY

-348 LGWFQKNIKNPKTYN
+348 LGWFQKSKKKLKTYN

-369 IFIFND
+369 VFIFND

-389 GYARYLHQQGIDV
+389 GYARYLHQQGINV

-417 RILAIPQFKIPGFF
+417 RILAIPQLKIPGFF
-431 YPLPYGMNGK
+431 YPLPYGMTGK
-441 RIQSLYRYDGPIV
+441 RIQSLFQYDGPMI

-471 KKHRIPI
+471 KKYHIPL

-491 AATKSKMLARIFTFF
+491 AATKIKLLARIFTFF

-519 VSKGTVETM
+519 VSQGTVETM
-528 RQYGLDHRPI
+528 RQYGLDQRFI

-543 GINFKPNPINKT
+543 GINFKPATINKS
-555 EAGIFLKD
+555 EASNFLKD
-563 YQMSTELPFILFVG
+563 YQLITNVPVILFVG

-592 LDLEK
+592 FELEK
-597 KGFLFQAVFVGDGR
+597 KGFLFQAVFIGDGR
-611 DEKKIKDY
+611 DENKIKEY
-619 AKQLQLNSK
+619 AKNLK
-628 LIFTGKIKNQ
+628 LKSRILFTGKITNQ
-638 LLLAAFY
+638 LILGSFY
-645 QSASLFFFP
+645 QIASLFFFP

-685 LNNEVNGFIQKGDS
+685 LINQVNGFIQQGGS
-699 QSFAARI
+699 QSFAIRLMD
-706 IAILSDS
+706 ILSDP
-713 KKLKAVGEEAKKTL
+713 KKLSKVGLEAKKTL
-727 VVTWSETLK
+727 VASWSETLK
-736 DLRANYQDVLTD
+736 DLQANYQEVLLD
-748 YDSHRDF
+748 YDSHQDF
-755 HIIEKI
+755 HIIETI

>member
-1 MINQPQS
+1 
-8 VAQPPPKK
+8 
-16 RWSILFFIVSMV
+16 MV

-52 LSQQWLGQLDMMIVA
+52 LSQQWLGQLDMILVS
-67 LLLLGIIILTSGLR
+67 LLLLGIIIITSGLR
-81 FHVLLKNKIKH
+81 FHVLLTIKLKH

-192 LHAWLEKG
+192 LHAWLERV
-200 LVTIISWIFPR
+200 LLTMIAWIFPR
-211 KKEKYQSSLKS
+211 KKEKYQSSLS
-222 ILLQYR
+222 SVLLQDR
-228 QSFEAFRHQLMPM
+228 QAFQEFRHQLMPM

-309 FATVFSTFIKGNY
+309 FATVFSTFLKGNY

-348 LGWFQKNIKNPKTYN
+348 LGWFQKNIKNPYTYN

-369 IFIFND
+369 VFIFND

-417 RILAIPQFKIPGFF
+417 RILAIPQIKIPGFF

-441 RIQSLYRYDGPIV
+441 RIQSLYRYDGPMV

-471 KKHRIPI
+471 KQYRIPI

-491 AATKSKMLARIFTFF
+491 AATKSKVIANIFTFL

-519 VSKGTVETM
+519 VSNGTVETM
-528 RQYGLDHRPI
+528 RQYGLDDRPI
-538 KIIPN
+538 KIIAN
-543 GINFKPNPINKT
+543 GINFKPETITKK
-555 EAGIFLKD
+555 EAASFLKD
-563 YQMSTELPFILFVG
+563 YQLSEEIPFILFVG

-592 LDLEK
+592 LQLEK
-597 KGFLFQAVFVGDGR
+597 KGFLFQAVFVGEGR

-619 AKQLQLNSK
+619 AKRLLLKSK
-628 LIFTGKIKNQ
+628 INFTGKIKSQ
-638 LLLAAFY
+638 SILASFY
-645 QSASLFFFP
+645 QRASLFFFP
-654 SQYDN
+654 SRYDN
-659 DPLVIKEAAAYQ
+659 DPLVIKEAAAYR
-671 LPSLVLANT
+671 LPALVLANT

-685 LNNEVNGFIQKGDS
+685 LTNQVNGFIQDGDS
-699 QSFAARI
+699 DSFATRI

-727 VVTWSETLK
+727 VVSWSETLK
-736 DLRANYQDVLTD
+736 DLQSYYQDVRSD
-748 YDSHRDF
+748 YDSRYGF